1 MHIADGV
8 LSAPVWITG
17 FAAAAAIAALTTRH
31 MDNEEIPKVSVVA
44 SAFFVATLIHFPVG
58 ASSIHLILN
67 GLIGVVLGWR
77 AFPAILLGLV
87 LQAVIFQHGGV
98 SVIGVNAVMIG
109 GGSLV
114 AYAFWRLRR
123 RIRLPAFITERQRDV
138 AFGALA
144 GAVGILSSGAV
155 LATALATTGDAFL
168 TSAKIVFWYHIP
180 LMLIEGAVAGACV
193 GFLLRV
199 KPALLSDYQPAS
211 RETPR

>member
-8 LSAPVWITG
+8 LSAPVWMSG
-17 FAAAAAIAALTTRH
+17 FAATAVLAAITTRN

-58 ASSIHLILN
+58 ATSIHLILN
-67 GLIGVVLGWR
+67 GLIGIVLGVR
-77 AFPAILLGLV
+77 AFPAILLGLA
-87 LQAVIFQHGGV
+87 LQAIIFQHGGV

-109 GGSLV
+109 GGALV
-114 AYAFWRLRR
+114 AYGAWLMRKK
-123 RIRLPAFITERQRDV
+123 IALPASIKPYQRDV

-144 GAVGILSSGAV
+144 GAIGIISSGVV
-155 LATALATTGDAFL
+155 LALALATSGEAFW
-168 TSAKIVFWYHIP
+168 AAAQFVFWYHIP

-199 KPALLSDYQPAS
+199 KPSVLSDYQPPNS
-211 RETPR
+211 ETPR